1 MNTTELSPCP
11 FCKSDGEE
19 LGICADLDM
28 PESSARRIQCY
39 GCNVETPFH
48 PSEADAIAA
57 WNTRAS
63 PAPGR
68 APLTEADMEDLKRL
82 REVFDD
88 GQGYDVPK
96 ERMKRLAELGVVRWH
111 GRDVYSITA
120 FGMYCLGDWEF
131 PLRTA
136 EEINAELH
144 AEMLA
149 RNGIAP
155 AGGIGGEKP

>member
-1 MNTTELSPCP
+1 MNTTELSTA
-11 FCKSDGEE
+11 SAGE
-19 LGICADLDM
+19 AFQWPKMPDLRYHG
-28 PESSARRIQCY
+28 EYRRGYANCLDD
-39 GCNVETPFH
+39 VKRAF
-48 PSEADAIAA
+48 EA
-57 WNTRAS
+57 
-63 PAPGR
+63 APGR
-68 APLTEADMEDLKRL
+68 APLTDADMEDLKRL

-111 GRDVYSITA
+111 GREVYSITA